1 MAGFLPSIPAGA
13 LVRLPVQAVL
23 AVALALAVVPAR
35 ASDDRLAVLPYT
47 LSVIEPFRVASVT
60 GGTGVL
66 LTVGEKD
73 VDPEAT
79 QPQVIVT
86 YTQTSAPRSDLKRIA
101 DVVLNAVGDDVRVA
115 SQEAAPFAGLDGL
128 ATKGALV
135 ENGVETGFAHWVAYT
150 GDGVPIQFLGT
161 AAEERYGVL
170 GGAIEAIAASIRLK
184 Q

>member
-1 MAGFLPSIPAGA
+1 MAVRAFTAGKRSA
-13 LVRLPVQAVL
+13 LLTLAVL
-23 AVALALAVVPAR
+23 VVGLLMFAGVAAQ

-47 LSVIEPFRVASVT
+47 LTVVEPFRVASVT
-60 GGTGVL
+60 NGTGVL
-66 LTVGEKD
+66 LTVGDKD
-73 VDPEAT
+73 IDPEAT

-86 YTQTSAPRSDLKRIA
+86 YTETSAPRSALERIA

-135 ENGVETGFAHWVAYT
+135 ENGVEKGFAHWVAYT